1 MIGADAWE
9 ANKVDIENDE
19 LTGEISSSLV
29 GRPEKRLWIEAICK
43 ERGINPAK
51 TIMVGDGANDRD
63 AMEASALAVGF
74 QAKEVLFPLVHVYN
88 GTDSHEPLIYF
99 LEQ

>member
-1 MIGADAWE
+1 MNLLEKYHLLWWG
-9 ANKVDIENDE
+9 V
-19 LTGEISSSLV
+19 L
-29 GRPEKRLWIEAICK
+29 KRLWIEAICK

-88 GTDSHEPLIYF
+88 GTNSHEPF
-99 LEQ
+99 